1 MEAEL
6 VWMRRDR
13 FDFGLAFGIAVFAGA
28 GATGLVL
35 GVLAAI
41 EGQGATFGLSVA
53 LVTAVFSAPVWLF
66 GVAFVGLPLAV
77 LLERLGWLSAPTA
90 SLLGA
95 ATTGGV
101 WFWVTFSAGSPIPLI
116 AGGVAGG
123 VAGLAGWAA
132 GSFAQRTA
140 TP

>member
-1 MEAEL
+1 MWA
-6 VWMRRDR
+6 RRDR
-13 FDFGLAFGIAVFAGA
+13 FDFRFAYGIAVLAGA

-35 GVLAAI
+35 GVLAVI
-41 EGQGATFGLSVA
+41 DGQGATFGLSVA

-90 SLLGA
+90 SLLGS

-101 WFWVTFSAGSPIPLI
+101 WFWVTFSVGSLIPVI
-116 AGGVAGG
+116 AGCVAGG
-123 VAGLAGWAA
+123 VAGLAGWVA
-132 GSFAQRTA
+132 GAFARRTA
-140 TP
+140 TT